1 MSGDALGASSRGDRR
16 VAGQGDGT
24 EYAARSSISSV
35 ELSAGPIEYQ
45 DTGGGGA
52 AVVFVH
58 GLLMN
63 GAQWRHVVANLRDE
77 FRCIS
82 PTLPMGAHRRP
93 MRPDAD
99 LSLRGLGRILTE
111 FLDRLDLTD
120 VTLCFNDWCGAQ
132 VMIADRGVDRVGRLV
147 LCSCE
152 AFDNYPPGVP
162 GRLAAM
168 AAHTPGA
175 LSVLRRT
182 LTVGWIR
189 GLPMSFGRMSKHGI
203 PDELMREWMAPLS
216 QRGVR
221 RDFCKY
227 AGDTRRGRRDLVAAT
242 PALATF
248 GRPVLVVWAR
258 EDRIMP
264 VADGPRL
271 AAAFPDSRF
280 VDIPDSYTLI
290 PLDQPDLLAKH
301 IGAFTRA
308 NPKEMPSEN

>member
-1 MSGDALGASSRGDRR
+1 MAHVEVS
-16 VAGQGDGT
+16 AGT
-24 EYAARSSISSV
+24 IEYA
-35 ELSAGPIEYQ
+35 
-45 DTGGGGA
+45 DTGGNGPV
-52 AVVFVH
+52 VVFVH
-58 GLLMN
+58 GLLMDS
-63 GAQWRHVVANLRDE
+63 AQWRHVAANLRDD
-77 FRCIS
+77 FRCVP

-203 PDELMREWMAPLS
+203 PTSSCVSGW
-216 QRGVR
+216 R
-221 RDFCKY
+221 RSVNGGFVVTF
-227 AGDTRRGRRDLVAAT
+227 AST
-242 PALATF
+242 PET
-248 GRPVLVVWAR
+248 PV
-258 EDRIMP
+258 
-264 VADGPRL
+264 
-271 AAAFPDSRF
+271 
-280 VDIPDSYTLI
+280 
-290 PLDQPDLLAKH
+290 
-301 IGAFTRA
+301 
-308 NPKEMPSEN
+308 